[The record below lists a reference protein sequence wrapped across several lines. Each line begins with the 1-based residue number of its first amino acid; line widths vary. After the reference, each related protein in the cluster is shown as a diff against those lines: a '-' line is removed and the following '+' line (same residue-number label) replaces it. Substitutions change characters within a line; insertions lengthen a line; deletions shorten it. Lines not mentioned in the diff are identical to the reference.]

1 MGTLDIRYTLRLSPE
16 RVETFDLQLDS
27 QTLELSRDQRESA
40 SWTALDYQTCPH
52 CPLDAAEHPDCPLA
66 TSVARIVKRFD
77 DVISYDE
84 LDVEVTTPQRTIS
97 KHTTSQ
103 AALRSL
109 MGLLIACSGCP
120 HTAFFKPM
128 ARFHLPFADE
138 EETMFRAVGTWLVAQ
153 YFRASDGQPVD
164 FELDGLQAV
173 YERMQV
179 VNRYTA
185 ERLRAATQ
193 ADASLNAV
201 VMLDVYAQLV
211 PLFIH
216 STLGEVRGPFD
227 TFLATDPG

>member
-227 TFLATDPG
+227 TFLAADPG

>member
-1 MGTLDIRYTLRLSPE
+1 MARLDIRYVFRLSE
-16 RVETFDLQLDS
+16 DRVETFDVRLDPE
-27 QTLELSRDQRESA
+27 TLELAAEDRTSA
-40 SWTALDYQTCPH
+40 PWTALEYATCPH
-52 CPLDAAEHPDCPLA
+52 CPLDAKNHPDCPLA
-66 TSVARIVKRFD
+66 TSVARIVQRFD

-84 LDVEVTTPQRTIS
+84 LDVEVTTPQRTIA
-97 KHTTSQ
+97 KRTTSQ
-103 AALRSL
+103 VALRSL

-138 EETMFRAVGTWLVAQ
+138 QETMFRAVGTWLVAQ
-153 YFRASDGQPVD
+153 YFHAAEGREATFD
-164 FELDGLQAV
+164 LAGLQDV

-185 ERLRAATQ
+185 ERLRAATR

-201 VMLDVYAQLV
+201 VLLDMYAQMV

-216 STLGEVRGPFD
+216 STLSEVRGPFRA
-227 TFLATDPG
+227 FLAT

>member
-1 MGTLDIRYTLRLSPE
+1 MATIDIRYTFRLSPE
-16 RVETFDLQLDS
+16 RVETFDVRLDPE
-27 QTLELSRDQRESA
+27 TLELQGDQRESA
-40 SWTALDYQTCPH
+40 AWTALGYRTCPH
-52 CPLDAAEHPDCPLA
+52 CPLDPAKHDDCPLA

-84 LDVEVTTPQRTIS
+84 LDVEVTTPQRTIL
-97 KHTTSQ
+97 KRTTSQ

-120 HTAFFKPM
+120 YTAFFKPM

-153 YFRASDGQPVD
+153 YFRHTDGHPAD
-164 FELDGLQAV
+164 FDLEGLQAV
-173 YERMQV
+173 YERMQI
-179 VNRYTA
+179 VNRHTA

-201 VMLDVYAQLV
+201 VMLDVYTQLV

-216 STLGEVRGPFD
+216 STLGEVRGPFE
-227 TFLATDPG
+227 TFLEA

>member
-1 MGTLDIRYTLRLSPE
+1 MATLDIRYTLRLAAD
-16 RVETFDLQLDS
+16 RVEVFDIRLDPE
-27 QTLELSRDQRESA
+27 TLELTDDQRESA
-40 SWTALDYQTCPH
+40 PWTALGYQKCPH
-52 CPLDAAEHPDCPLA
+52 CPLDEATHPDCPLA
-66 TSVARIVKRFD
+66 TSVARIVRRFD

-84 LDVEVTTPQRTIS
+84 LEVEAQTPQRTIS

-138 EETMFRAVGTWLVAQ
+138 QETMFRAVGTWLVAQ
-153 YFRASDGQPVD
+153 YFRDADGHSVD
-164 FELDGLQAV
+164 FDLDGLQGV
-173 YERMQV
+173 YERMQI
-179 VNRYTA
+179 VNRFTA

-216 STLGEVRGPFD
+216 TTLEEVRGPFR
-227 TFLATDPG
+227 TFLGE